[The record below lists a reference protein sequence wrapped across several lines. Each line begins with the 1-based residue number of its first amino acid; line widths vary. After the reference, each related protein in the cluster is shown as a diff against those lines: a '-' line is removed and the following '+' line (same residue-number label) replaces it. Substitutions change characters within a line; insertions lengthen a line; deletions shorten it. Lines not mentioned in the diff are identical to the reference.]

1 MTMLVKKLI
10 AKYVSLIQKI
20 PERHYWPIFVFL
32 SLYFIVPMSE
42 ITVTLTAILYFKFE
56 KKIAPVVGK
65 LTKRLPNWL
74 RFGGGVIFFLVMIDD
89 TLFYFALI
97 ALAFWSSK
105 QVRKKTVPP
114 PLHDDEEVLQYGSN
128 KEPDETNR
136 HS

>member
-1 MTMLVKKLI
+1 MMMLVKKLI

-32 SLYFIVPMSE
+32 PLYFIVPMSE

-74 RFGGGVIFFLVMIDD
+74 RFGGSVIFFLVMIDD

-105 QVRKKTVPP
+105 QVRKKTVTPT
-114 PLHDDEEVLQYGSN
+114 LQDEEEVLQYGSN
-128 KEPDETNR
+128 KEPDETNS

>member
-1 MTMLVKKLI
+1 MMFKKYLALI
-10 AKYVSLIQKI
+10 KKI

-42 ITVTLTAILYFKFE
+42 ITVTLAAILYFKFE
-56 KKIAPVVGK
+56 KKIAPVIGR

-74 RFGGGVIFFLVMIDD
+74 RFGGSFIFFLVMIDD

-105 QVRKKTVPP
+105 QVRKKTVTP
-114 PLHDDEEVLQYGSN
+114 PLQDEEEVLQYGEN
-128 KEPDETNR
+128 KEPDET
-136 HS
+136 HDPS